1 MTTSSVEIYTD
12 GGCRGNPGIGGW
24 GAVLTTDQH
33 QKKIKGSA
41 ADTTNNR
48 MELTA
53 AIEALNTLKKPCRVI
68 LHTDSTYV
76 KNGITSWL
84 ANWKKNNWKTAARK
98 PVKNADLWKALE
110 AACAK
115 HDIDWR
121 WVKGHAGVEGNEIA
135 DTLANEAM
143 DEYQAKH

>member
-1 MTTSSVEIYTD
+1 MSETTVEIYTD

-24 GAVLTTDQH
+24 GAVLTSGTH
-33 QKKIKGSA
+33 QKKINGN
-41 ADTTNNR
+41 DVETTNNR

-53 AIEALNTLKKPCRVI
+53 AIEALNALKKPCQVI

-84 ANWKKNNWKTAARK
+84 ANWKRNNWKTAAKK
-98 PVKNADLWKALE
+98 PVKNADLWQALDT
-110 AACAK
+110 ASQR
-115 HDIDWR
+115 HTIDWR

-135 DTLANEAM
+135 DTLANQAM
-143 DEYQAKH
+143 DELQGK